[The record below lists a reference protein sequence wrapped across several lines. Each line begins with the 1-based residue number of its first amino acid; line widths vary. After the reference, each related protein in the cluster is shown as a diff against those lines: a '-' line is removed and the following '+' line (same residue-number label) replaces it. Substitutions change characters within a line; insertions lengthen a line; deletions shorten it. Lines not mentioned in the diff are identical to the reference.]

1 MFFSLV
7 GTWVQ
12 SIAQSWLVFDLTH
25 SAFLLGVVG
34 FLGSVPIALFS
45 VPAGVY
51 IDRMVKRNLLIGT
64 QALLM
69 VLAFLLAIL
78 VHRGSVRVWQI
89 MILAFMNGLVFS
101 VDAPVR
107 QAMVVEL
114 VGKQHLFNAI
124 TLNSAAFNSARLIGP
139 AIAGVLI
146 GIVGMS
152 GCFYINAASFIPLL
166 LVLFLI
172 RPRPVLVNGKFK
184 SIKHDI
190 VDALALLRQ
199 NAFLMVL
206 LGLVAVFSMFGAA
219 YIVLMPIFARDILH
233 TGPGGFAFLMSF
245 NGAGALI
252 GVLNLAR
259 LKASVPKDKILQFSI
274 VLFFV
279 ALMIFALSRSLLFSC
294 CMLSLVGFGASS
306 GVSIINTLLQL
317 NIPDAYRGRIMGI
330 YIMMFT
336 GLMPFG
342 NLWAGVLTHFWS
354 ASRVVFFGAL
364 TGLLFCIPISVKYLK
379 FKPRGVCAG

>member
-12 SIAQSWLVFDLTH
+12 STAQSWLVFELTR

-34 FLGSVPIALFS
+34 FIGTFPMALFS
-45 VPAGVY
+45 LPAGVFV
-51 IDRMVKRNLLIGT
+51 DRKIKRNLLIGT
-64 QALLM
+64 QASLM

-78 VHRGSVRVWQI
+78 VRGGSVRVWHI

-146 GIVGMS
+146 GVIGMA

-166 LVLFLI
+166 LALFLI
-172 RPRPVLVNGKFK
+172 RPRPVPANEKFK
-184 SIKHDI
+184 SVKQDI
-190 VDALALLRQ
+190 VDALVLLRQ
-199 NAFLMVL
+199 NTFLMAL

-219 YIVLMPIFARDILH
+219 YVVLMTIFAQDILH
-233 TGPGGFAFLMSF
+233 TGPRGFALLMSC

-259 LKASVPKDKILQFSI
+259 LKAAAPQERMLKFSI
-274 VLFFV
+274 ILFFV
-279 ALMIFALSRSLLFSC
+279 AMMMFAVSRSFIFSC
-294 CMLSLVGFGASS
+294 VLLSCVGFGASS

-317 NIPDAYRGRIMGI
+317 NIPDAYRGRIMGV

-336 GLMPFG
+336 GLMPLG
-342 NLWAGVLTHFWS
+342 NLGAGVLTHFWS

-364 TGLLFCIPISVKYLK
+364 TGLLLCITIAVTCLTP
-379 FKPRGVCAG
+379 KPRGVCEG